1 MKVRPTKDPDTLTK
15 RLTLVNKATVKFFDT
30 EERYSKET
38 NAVQVHL
45 DPAGRFP
52 AEFTKKNQYG
62 AVLPGSRFVLKQGDT
77 QLQTATADSQGKVSF
92 GTLKPGDYQVSEIA
106 AAGHELQAEFDLKV
120 AADGTVTV
128 GRNGEIWPDTT
139 VINQLKPTELE
150 LIKIEKVK
158 TNSPMQVLPYTVA
171 IKPPLLLKER
181 LMKMAS
187 CDSHIS

>member
-1 MKVRPTKDPDTLTK
+1 M
-15 RLTLVNKATVKFFDT
+15 
-30 EERYSKET
+30 
-38 NAVQVHL
+38 QVHL

-77 QLQTATADSQGKVSF
+77 QLQTATADPQGKVSF

-128 GRNGEIWPDTT
+128 GRNGEIWRTP
-139 VINQLKPTELE
+139 
-150 LIKIEKVK
+150 
-158 TNSPMQVLPYTVA
+158 
-171 IKPPLLLKER
+171 R
-181 LMKMAS
+181 
-187 CDSHIS
+187 